1 MYGLLDKR
9 ASALNSRYPADCSDS
24 RGLDAVQKTGKT
36 HRFEQEISE
45 LQKRLEIAKSRL
57 YKPLSTRTT

>member
-9 ASALNSRYPADCSDS
+9 ADSQHSGYVDCCSPDCSM
-24 RGLDAVQKTGKT
+24 GAVKETGKV
-36 HRFEQEISE
+36 HRFEQEVQE

-57 YKPLSTRTT
+57 YKPLSIEE

>member
-9 ASALNSRYPADCSDS
+9 VLLQHSGYVDCSSPDCS
-24 RGLDAVQKTGKT
+24 MGAVKKAKV
-36 HRFEQEISE
+36 HRFEQEVQE

-57 YKPLSTRTT
+57 YKPLSK